1 MFGFDVVQYFN
12 KTEGFFL
19 LDKAVQS
26 VCHVCDWVFFNLFS
40 EVEPFAAILIA
51 YGTRLFFWGGGSCTS
66 TTEGREWGAV
76 TLVSTGIV

>member
-51 YGTRLFFWGGGSCTS
+51 YGTRLFFGGGAPVPVPLKAESG
-66 TTEGREWGAV
+66 EPWR
-76 TLVSTGIV
+76 